1 MCNVKTS
8 AFAQRLFEHNIA
20 NSSCVLQLLDFGQR
34 LAPPKPLIRHVL
46 MPQAAASG
54 ARFPP
59 TARDR
64 AKMSAREQLE
74 HDEELLALRMQRRL
88 RFNRASGPGGL
99 QHLLRRTLK
108 LFDKS
113 DTGDLDYAEFRAA
126 LAYFGCDGVPDAA
139 LDALVRH
146 FDADGSGAV
155 NVDEFIARAEAIM
168 FHRAPRARGG
178 GGGGLAEPAPPR
190 ADAVDHIEEL
200 LLAKL
205 RARVRGDTRR
215 ELRAALLRR
224 LRRHDADAS
233 GALDRDELL
242 AALEEFVPAIVA
254 TSDATLDALVA
265 RYGDADGRV
274 AVARFADALSGR
286 DADERAARVVPH
298 AEMVD
303 GGGTSL
309 DAWQRTANRQAV
321 AGVPG
326 PVMKGEMFEVQ

>member
-1 MCNVKTS
+1 
-8 AFAQRLFEHNIA
+8 
-20 NSSCVLQLLDFGQR
+20 
-34 LAPPKPLIRHVL
+34 

-168 FHRAPRARGG
+168 FHRAPRARP
-178 GGGGLAEPAPPR
+178 AAAAASPARAAARRRSRPHRAAARQAARACAATRARAARRAPP
-190 ADAVDHIEEL
+190 
-200 LLAKL
+200 
-205 RARVRGDTRR
+205 
-215 ELRAALLRR
+215 R
-224 LRRHDADAS
+224 LRRHDADAA
-233 GALDRDELL
+233 ALDRDELL
-242 AALEEFVPAIVA
+242 AALGVRAA
-254 TSDATLDALVA
+254 MAAASDA
-265 RYGDADGRV
+265 RSRRSSRGRRADGRV
-274 AVARFADALSGR
+274 AVARFAGSRSRATSAAR
-286 DADERAARVVPH
+286 RARRAARRDGRRRRHVARRRRAPRIAGGRGRARPGH
-298 AEMVD
+298 EGRD
-303 GGGTSL
+303 GG
-309 DAWQRTANRQAV
+309 A
-321 AGVPG
+321 AGR
-326 PVMKGEMFEVQ
+326 